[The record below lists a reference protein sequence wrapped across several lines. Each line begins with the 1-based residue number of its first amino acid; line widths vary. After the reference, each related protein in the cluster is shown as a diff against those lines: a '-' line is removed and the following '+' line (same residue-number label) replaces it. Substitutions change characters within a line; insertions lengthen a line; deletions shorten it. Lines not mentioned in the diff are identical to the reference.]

1 MTAFGIRG
9 TYAGSRLQQ
18 SLDAGLL
25 WWLATGFA
33 VLAIFFLSQKFAY
46 LVVIDPEQVIPV
58 APWVKAAMT
67 WFTEHTRWAFRGVT
81 WLLAWPLGWVRAVLQ
96 WLPWPSTVLLCAL
109 LGLVAGGWRLATFCG
124 FAMLYMVVVGYWE
137 ETTYT
142 LALAGVAVP
151 ISILAG
157 LLIGILGNRWKAA
170 RRVIEPALD
179 LMQTVPTFAYLIPIL
194 ILFGIGPVVGMVASA
209 IYAVPPMVRNVMLGL
224 ERVPSEIVESA
235 AMSGSTRGQLLWW
248 VQLPTAMPAILIGVN
263 QTIMAG
269 LSMVVIAAMV
279 GGAPDIGLEVF
290 NTMKKAQFG
299 ESILAGLVIALLAMI
314 MDRVSRGLANR
325 RADLHPAA
333 AAIRRRVIASVI
345 GVVILLSLAAV
356 IWPELRRYPEAWVV
370 YPAHVL
376 NGALEWFTV
385 TFFSVTSTIKTWL
398 LFYLLLPLKIGLIE
412 SVRPR
417 YWGFEMNA
425 TASTVYA
432 LLVAAIAGITTYFSS
447 WRAGVGVAVIGIIYY
462 FGTTGIP
469 WPAFIL
475 IVAMLAYQTGGWRI
489 AALAIAS
496 LSFIVLTGVWE
507 SAMVSIQLCGA
518 AVLIAFAIGSG
529 LGVWAAMSAR
539 VSAFLRPISDTLQ
552 TMPIF
557 VFLIPAVMVFLV
569 GEFTALIAVI
579 MYAIVP
585 SIRYTEHGIR
595 NAPADVVEAA
605 RSFGATRRQL
615 LWQVQLPLA
624 LPEIMLGLNQ
634 TIMMGLAMVI
644 VAALVGARGLG
655 QEVMVALQRADTG
668 LGFVSG
674 LSVALIAIVSDRIIQ
689 SWSRRRKAALGM
701 RDARLIGV

>member
-1 MTAFGIRG
+1 MTTIEVS
-9 TYAGSRLQQ
+9 SRSSARPQR
-18 SLDAGLL
+18 SIEVGLL
-25 WWLATGFA
+25 WWLATGCA
-33 VLAIFFLSQKFAY
+33 VLAIFFLSSEFAY
-46 LVVIDPEQVIPV
+46 LAAVDPEQAIPV

-67 WFTEHTRWAFRGVT
+67 WFTDHTRWVFRGAT
-81 WLLAWPLGWVRAVLQ
+81 WLLAWPLGGVRAVLQ
-96 WLPWPSTVLLCAL
+96 WLPWPSTVLLCTL
-109 LGLVAGGWRLATFCG
+109 LGFFAGGWRLAAFCG
-124 FAMLYMVVVGYWE
+124 LAMLYMVVVGYWE

-157 LLIGILGNRWKAA
+157 LFIGILGYRWKAA
-170 RRVIEPALD
+170 RRAIEPALD

-194 ILFGIGPVVGMVASA
+194 VLFGIGPVVGMVASA
-209 IYAVPPMVRNVMLGL
+209 IYAIPPMVRNVMLGL

-235 AMSGSTRGQLLWW
+235 AMSGSTGWQLLWW
-248 VQLPTAMPAILIGVN
+248 VQVPTAMPAILIGVN

-279 GGAPDIGLEVF
+279 GGAPDMGLEVY

-325 RADLHPAA
+325 RADLQPAEA
-333 AAIRRRVIASVI
+333 TIRRRVIPGVI

-356 IWPELRRYPEAWVV
+356 VWPDLRRYPEAWVV
-370 YPAHVL
+370 YPAHAL
-376 NGALEWFTV
+376 NSALEWFTV
-385 TFFSVTSTIKTWL
+385 TFFSVTSAVKTWFV
-398 LFYLLLPLKIGLIE
+398 FYLLLPLKIGLIE

-432 LLVAAIAGITTYFSS
+432 LLIAAIAGVATYLSS
-447 WRAGVGVAVIGIIYY
+447 WRAAVGVAVIGIIYY

-469 WPAFIL
+469 WPASIL
-475 IVAMLAYQTGGWRI
+475 VVAVLAYQTGGWRT
-489 AALAIAS
+489 AALAVAG

-518 AVLIAFAIGSG
+518 AVLIAFVIGSG
-529 LGVWAAMSAR
+529 LGVWAAMNAH

-552 TMPIF
+552 TIPIF

-595 NAPADVVEAA
+595 NVPTDVVEAA
-605 RSFGATRRQL
+605 RSFGATRQQL
-615 LWQVQLPLA
+615 LWHVQLPLA

-668 LGFVSG
+668 LGVVSG
-674 LSVALIAIVSDRIIQ
+674 LSVALIAIVTDRIIQ

-701 RDARLIGV
+701 REVSLI